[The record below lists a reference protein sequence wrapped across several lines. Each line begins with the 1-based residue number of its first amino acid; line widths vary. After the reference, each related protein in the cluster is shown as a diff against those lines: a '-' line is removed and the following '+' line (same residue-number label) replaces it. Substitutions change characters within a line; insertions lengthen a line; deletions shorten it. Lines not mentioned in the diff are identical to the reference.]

1 MCYGAGGVGVGAH
14 IKDVADIIILQINSN
29 EPYVYG
35 EMNLVHIS
43 EATAVVYSDHDLPE
57 PPELP
62 QDEAIG
68 MIADFLI
75 EQITDGACIQLGLG
89 GVATAVGYGLREK
102 NDLGAHSELVSDSIM
117 DLMKLGVLNNQ
128 RKNFFQG
135 KTVTG
140 FSLGTKSLY
149 SFLNYNKD
157 FYFMPFTEVNDPVN
171 IAKNDNMVSI
181 NTAISID
188 LFGQVN
194 AESIAGRQYSGTG
207 GQLDFVKGAQMSR
220 GGKSFIAVQSVVNS
234 SKTGR
239 TSRIVSQFPA
249 GTIVTTPR
257 SEVQY
262 VVTEFGCVNL
272 KELCMRDRVGA
283 MISLAHP
290 DFRPMLADE
299 ARRAGIL

>member
-1 MCYGAGGVGVGAH
+1 MCYGAGGVGIGSHV
-14 IKDVADIIILQINSN
+14 KDVADVIILQVNRR

-35 EMNLVHIS
+35 EKNLVHIS
-43 EATAVVYSDHDLPE
+43 EAAAVVYCDCGLPE

-62 QDEAIG
+62 KDKAIDS
-68 MIADFLI
+68 IADLI
-75 EQITDGACIQLGLG
+75 LEHIDDGSCIQLGLG
-89 GVATAVGYGLREK
+89 GVATAVGYRLREK

-117 DLMKLGVLNNQ
+117 DLMKLGVLNNK
-128 RKNFFQG
+128 RKNFFPG

-140 FSLGTKSLY
+140 FSLGSRSLY
-149 SFLNYNKD
+149 EFLNLNED

-171 IAKNDNMVSI
+171 IARNDNMISI

-220 GGKSFIAVQSVVNS
+220 GGKSFMAIQSIVNN
-234 SKTGR
+234 SKTGKA
-239 TSRIVSQFPA
+239 SRIVSQFPA

-272 KELCMRDRVGA
+272 KHLCMRDRATA
-283 MISLAHP
+283 MIALAHP
-290 DFRPMLADE
+290 DFRLQLTDE
-299 ARRAGIL
+299 AKRAGIL